1 MLSALAAQLPGLIQG
16 SQGMPG
22 MESLTGQ
29 GSPGETSSATSG
41 GTFAGGT
48 FTVGQLGGSSTWIW
62 ILLGLGALYLI
73 FGGKK

>member
-1 MLSALAAQLPGLIQG
+1 MLESLATQLPSLIQG

-41 GTFAGGT
+41 GTFSGGT
-48 FTVGQLGGSSTWIW
+48 FSVLGQSGSSSVWL
-62 ILLGLGALYLI
+62 ILLGLGLAWLM